1 MNCSSAIVRFK
12 FRFQVKDSPRQDS
25 TRNPQ
30 RCRIN
35 CGVRGLRL
43 INAAKVRFFSL
54 LSYQRDASFHFSL
67 VSVHAGALE
76 VPVVRGARALFAVEC
91 AVPAGRRLA
100 GLEHFFAPA
109 VIHCEITLHEDV
121 ASYVQHIVDA
131 VAIGGE
137 AVRNEDEGFAA
148 GDGLYR
154 DGHGVGL
161 GHIIILLV
169 FILRKKILPMH

>member
-1 MNCSSAIVRFK
+1 M
-12 FRFQVKDSPRQDS
+12 QVPLKYQSY
-25 TRNPQ
+25 
-30 RCRIN
+30 
-35 CGVRGLRL
+35 VARGH
-43 INAAKVRFFSL
+43 SL
-54 LSYQRDASFHFSL
+54 LWN
-67 VSVHAGALE
+67 
-76 VPVVRGARALFAVEC
+76 VP
-91 AVPAGRRLA
+91 

-154 DGHGVGL
+154 DGHGVGFHAAERV
-161 GHIIILLV
+161 GHGDSVCHRRVWSYSCAGLIRGLYML
-169 FILRKKILPMH
+169 